1 MTRTAMLIVA
11 ASLIAA
17 GTCYA
22 TPSTLVW
29 IPSTDI
35 QGLKTWHFGVDDLIN
50 YGSPEK
56 MKSDAT
62 VVGLTYGPAESFEVG
77 LDIFSGIDDPLF
89 LNAKWASRPFGKQGE
104 WTGAL
109 GGYNFGF
116 DSATSPDILYGMV
129 SYKPGKDRFTLGYF
143 KGDDS
148 VLVDPV
154 SGSDES
160 DGLLLGWDRSFGNKW
175 WGSVD
180 YQGGDSTYGAASFG
194 VAYSLS
200 DSASVLLGMNFFNN
214 SAIDDTVT
222 IQFDLN
228 FD

>member
-1 MTRTAMLIVA
+1 MTRTVLIALGVP
-11 ASLIAA
+11 LIAA
-17 GTCYA
+17 GTCFA

-56 MKSDAT
+56 IKADAT
-62 VVGLTYGPAESFEVG
+62 VVGITYGVAEGFEVG
-77 LDIFSGIDDPLF
+77 LDVFSGIDDPLF
-89 LNAKWASRPFGKQGE
+89 LNAKWSSQPLGKNGE
-104 WTGAL
+104 WQGSL

-116 DSATSPDILYGMV
+116 DSATSPDILYALV
-129 SYKPGKDRFTLGYF
+129 SYKAGKDRFHLGYF
-143 KGDDS
+143 TGDDM
-148 VLVDPV
+148 VMIDPV
-154 SGSDES
+154 TGGDES
-160 DGLLLGWDRSFGNKW
+160 DGVLFGWDRSFGNKW

-180 YQGGDSTYGAASFG
+180 YQGGDSTYGATSFG
-194 VAYSLS
+194 VAYTLS
-200 DSASVLLGMNFFNN
+200 DSASILAGMNFYNN
-214 SAIDDTVT
+214 PAIDDTVT